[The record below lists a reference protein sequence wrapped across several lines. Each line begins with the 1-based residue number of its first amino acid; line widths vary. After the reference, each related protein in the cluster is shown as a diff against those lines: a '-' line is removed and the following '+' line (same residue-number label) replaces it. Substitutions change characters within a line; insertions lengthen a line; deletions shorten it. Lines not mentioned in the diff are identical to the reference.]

1 MYEEMMMSP
10 AMSIE
15 QVIERRN
22 QMVDFVRKSMQEN
35 IDFGKVP
42 GTEKSTLFKAGAEK
56 LNTFFGFVPRFETIT
71 TVEDWTG
78 AEHGGE
84 PFFYYH
90 QKCQLLRDGI
100 VMGEGDGSC
109 NSWEKKYRYRLAQRV
124 CPNCGKP
131 AIFKSRNPGEGYYC
145 WTKKDGCGAKFEEN
159 APSIV
164 SQQAG
169 QVPNPDVFDQVNTLL
184 KMAQKR
190 ALVAATLIAC
200 NASEFFT
207 QDIEDWAIDSEFR
220 VVETSAVS
228 PQQAAAPRET
238 AVTQPSAAAQQEA
251 PKTNGSKPAAQ
262 SESNGHETQR
272 RQTAQRAQP
281 PLSPVQRNKLEELG
295 RILYG
300 DETTTRDELDKKFQE
315 AFDVSMKEAT
325 YEQGAKITGLLLT
338 QVRAKTTVQ

>member
-1 MYEEMMMSP
+1 MMMSP

-42 GTEKSTLFKAGAEK
+42 GTDKSTLFKAGAEK
-56 LNTFFGFVPRFETIT
+56 LNTFFGFIPQFEGISTI
-71 TVEDWTG
+71 EDWTG

-84 PFFYYH
+84 PFFYFH
-90 QKCQLLRDGI
+90 QKCQLVRDGI

-145 WTKKDGCGAKFEEN
+145 WTKKDGCGSKFDEN

-169 QVPNPDVFDQVNTLL
+169 QVANPDIFDQVNTLL

-207 QDIEDWAIDSEFR
+207 QDIEDWAIDSEYR
-220 VVETSAVS
+220 IIDPPPASLPQTAPSTNTSNPALRAVETTS
-228 PQQAAAPRET
+228 PNAPQPEPGTRE
-238 AVTQPSAAAQQEA
+238 P
-251 PKTNGSKPAAQ
+251 
-262 SESNGHETQR
+262 QR
-272 RQTAQRAQP
+272 RQTSQRPQP
-281 PLSPVQRNKLEELG
+281 PLSSVQRNKLEELS

-300 DETTTRDELDKKFQE
+300 GDETITRAELDKNFQE
-315 AFDVSMKEAT
+315 AFKVSMKDAT
-325 YEQGAKITGLLLT
+325 YEQGARMTGMLLT
-338 QVRAKTTVQ
+338 KVRSKTSAP

>member
-1 MYEEMMMSP
+1 MNDEMMMAP
-10 AMSIE
+10 AMNIE

-22 QMVDFVRKSMQEN
+22 QMVEFVRKSMQEN

-42 GTEKSTLFKAGAEK
+42 GTDKSTLFKAGAEK
-56 LNTFFGFVPRFETIT
+56 LNTFFGFIPRFEGIS

-90 QKCQLLRDGI
+90 EKCQLLRDGV

-131 AIFKSRNPGEGYYC
+131 TIFKSRNPGEGYYC

-169 QVPNPDVFDQVNTLL
+169 QVPNSDIFDQVNTLL

-207 QDIEDWAIDSEFR
+207 QDIEDWAIEPEYR
-220 VVETSAVS
+220 VLETADVS
-228 PQQAAAPRET
+228 PQPGAPIT
-238 AVTQPSAAAQQEA
+238 NSAEPALRGAEA
-251 PKTNGSKPAAQ
+251 PQAEPGT
-262 SESNGHETQR
+262 SERQR
-272 RQTAQRAQP
+272 RQSPQRTP
-281 PLSPVQRNKLEELG
+281 PLSPIQRNKMEELS

-300 DETTTRDELDKKFQE
+300 GDEAATSAELNKRFQT
-315 AFDVSMKEAT
+315 AFKVGLKDAT
-325 YEQGAKITGLLLT
+325 YEQGVRMIGMLIKE
-338 QVRAKTTVQ
+338 VRAKTNAQ